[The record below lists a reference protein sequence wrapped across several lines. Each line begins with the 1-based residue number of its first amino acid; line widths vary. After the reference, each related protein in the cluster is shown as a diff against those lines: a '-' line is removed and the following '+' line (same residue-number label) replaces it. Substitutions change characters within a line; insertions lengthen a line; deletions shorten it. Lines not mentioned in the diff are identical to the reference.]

1 MKFLF
6 KYMMTEMMTGWISF
20 YLDPMILVEM
30 VSMGLGSYA
39 IVAFLEYRRIRRIP
53 MDEALKNVE

>member
-1 MKFLF
+1 
-6 KYMMTEMMTGWISF
+6 MTEMMTGWISF